1 MLYLKTTNW
10 YYIPDPL
17 TIYIYG
23 YAYLYLILL
32 MHYENWRNLLKA
44 FAIMDICDTY
54 QSCKQSGG
62 QMFHHEICDRF
73 GKKDAKLRIA

>member
-1 MLYLKTTNW
+1 MSQAILLCNMNGSIYCIN
-10 YYIPDPL
+10 YI
-17 TIYIYG
+17 III
-23 YAYLYLILL
+23 LIVL

-44 FAIMDICDTY
+44 FAIMDICDIY

-73 GKKDAKLRIA
+73 GKKDAKLRIAKQ

>member
-1 MLYLKTTNW
+1 MVRY
-10 YYIPDPL
+10 L

-23 YAYLYLILL
+23 FAYLYFILL

-44 FAIMDICDTY
+44 FAIMDICDIY

-73 GKKDAKLRIA
+73 GKKDAKLRIAKP

>member
-1 MLYLKTTNW
+1 
-10 YYIPDPL
+10 
-17 TIYIYG
+17 
-23 YAYLYLILL
+23 

-44 FAIMDICDTY
+44 FAIMDICDIY

-73 GKKDAKLRIA
+73 GKKDAKLRIARDKHAIILRFQPFYLN